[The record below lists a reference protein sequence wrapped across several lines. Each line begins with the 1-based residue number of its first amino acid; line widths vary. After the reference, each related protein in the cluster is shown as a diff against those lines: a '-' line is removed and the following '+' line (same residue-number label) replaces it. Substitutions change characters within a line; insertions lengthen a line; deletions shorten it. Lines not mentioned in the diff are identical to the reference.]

1 MISEISCDEGNKV
14 TILPISKEI
23 CLVLM
28 EEEYYNK
35 NYFENGEFY
44 YMDVEEYQVEEINKK
59 IYKLAKKNKENII
72 GSKRE
77 LEILLN
83 WDK

>member
-14 TILPISKEI
+14 IILPISKKI
-23 CLVLM
+23 CLELI

-35 NYFENGEFY
+35 KYFKNGELY
-44 YMDVEEYQVEEINKK
+44 YMDINESQVGEVNKK